1 MNVRQQPPS
10 QQKHK
15 IFRSYEWM
23 IARRYMLPKRKQAF
37 TSVISLISFTGILI
51 GVWALIVVM
60 SVMNGFRTE
69 LLNRILGSNG
79 HLVMQGIDSIFD
91 DYVDLVTRLETVS
104 GVQFV
109 LPSVEGQ
116 VLAQGDNNFASYAG
130 TGALVRGQ
138 RAQDL
143 AKMRVIVDNI
153 KSGSLENF
161 DEVQG
166 VAIGT
171 GMADKLGLVVGSD
184 IRLISPDG
192 DVTPFGVNPRVK
204 TYQVA
209 AIYEIGMYDYDS
221 SIIFMPLSEAQ
232 LFFNQEGQVQSLEV
246 FLDDP
251 DNLDEM
257 RPKFE
262 EAVGRPVYMVD
273 WRQRNTSFFSA
284 LQVERN
290 VMFIILSL
298 IVMVAALNIISGLIM
313 LVKDKGHDIAIL
325 RTMGASRAAILRI
338 FIMTG
343 AMIGTGGTL
352 FGLVLGIVT
361 SLNIEHIQNMI
372 KNISNVDVFNRE
384 LYFLSQLPS
393 RIDPTQTMMVV
404 GMALGLSFLATLV
417 PAWRA
422 SRLDPVEALRYE

>member
-1 MNVRQQPPS
+1 MSTEKKRPVQRAARA
-10 QQKHK
+10 
-15 IFRSYEWM
+15 FGAYERM
-23 IARRYMLPKRKQAF
+23 VARRYMLPRRRQAF
-37 TSVISLISFTGILI
+37 TSTISIISFIGILI

-79 HLVMQGIDSIFD
+79 HLVMQGIGTSFE
-91 DYVDLVTRLETVS
+91 DYADLIARLETVA
-104 GVQFV
+104 GVEFV
-109 LPSVEGQ
+109 LPALEGQ
-116 VLAQGDNNFASYAG
+116 VLAQGDVNSAAYGG

-138 RAQDL
+138 REQDL
-143 AKMRVIVDNI
+143 IKMRMIANSI
-153 KSGSLENF
+153 KSGTLADF
-161 DEVQG
+161 DKGQG

-171 GMADKLGLVVGSD
+171 GMADRLGLVIGSD
-184 IRLISPDG
+184 IRLISPEG

-204 TYQVA
+204 TYEVA
-209 AIYEIGMYDYDS
+209 AIYEIGMYEYDS
-221 SIIFMPLSEAQ
+221 TIIFMPLREAQ
-232 LFFNQEGQVQSLEV
+232 LFFNQEGEVQSLEV

-251 DNLDEM
+251 DLVGEIRSDL
-257 RPKFE
+257 E
-262 EAVGRPVYMVD
+262 EAIDRPVYMMD
-273 WRQRNTSFFSA
+273 WRQRNMSFFSA

-298 IVMVAALNIISGLIM
+298 IVMVAALNIISGLFM

-325 RTMGASRAAILRI
+325 RTMGASRGAILRI

-343 AMIGTGGTL
+343 AAIGVGGTF
-352 FGLVLGIVT
+352 FGLIFGIIT
-361 SLNIEHIQNMI
+361 SLNIEHIQKFI
-372 KNISNVDVFNRE
+372 SNISNVDLFNRE

-393 RIDPTQTMMVV
+393 HIDPVQTGLVV
-404 GMALGLSFLATLV
+404 GMALGLSFLATLI